1 MGNKIPPLY
10 GENKDK
16 YLKLAIENIEKAM
29 HEDISDKAKEA
40 LEIALEANKELLER
54 MWKN

>member
-16 YLKLAIENIEKAM
+16 YLKIAIENIEKAM
-29 HEDISDKAKEA
+29 REDMSDKAKEA

-54 MWKN
+54 M

>member
-16 YLKLAIENIEKAM
+16 YLKLAIENMELAM
-29 HEDISDKAKEA
+29 REEMSDKAREK

-54 MWKN
+54 M

>member
-1 MGNKIPPLY
+1 MGTKCPPLY

-16 YLKLAIENIEKAM
+16 YLKIAIENIEKAM
-29 HEDISDKAKEA
+29 HEDISDKAKQA

-54 MWKN
+54 M

>member
-10 GENKDK
+10 RENKDK

-29 HEDISDKAKEA
+29 REDMSDKAKEA

-54 MWKN
+54 M

>member
-10 GENKDK
+10 RENKDK

-29 HEDISDKAKEA
+29 REDMSDKAKEA

>member
-29 HEDISDKAKEA
+29 DI
-40 LEIALEANKELLER
+40 LEGMINNG
-54 MWKN
+54 WF